1 MRNLE
6 EKTFLLLTFIVTL
19 AFAWV
24 LWPFYGA
31 ILWGA
36 VVAILFAPVNRRLLV
51 AMPHKPNSA
60 ALATIAIIL
69 LIVILPLVIVAI
81 ALIQEAAALFA
92 QIQSGEINF
101 TVYFQ
106 QVSDALPVWAKNFLV
121 RSGLPNFGAVQ
132 DRLGVAL
139 TEGSQYLATEIVR
152 VGQSTFEFFVS
163 LAVMVYLAF
172 FLIRDGDKLL
182 MRIKKVIPL
191 QQPHKRALFTKFTTV
206 VRATVKGDLVVAIL
220 QGMLGGLIFWAL
232 DIHAPLLWAVL
243 MMFLSLLPVIGASL
257 VWVPVSVYFF
267 ATGEIWQGVVLVLF
281 GAFVIG
287 LVDNILRPTL
297 VGKDSKMPDYVVLIS
312 TLGGI
317 GIFGLNGFVVGPTI
331 AAMFIAVWTIFP
343 ALQPSEGNDAGS

>member
-1 MRNLE
+1 LRNLE

-121 RSGLPNFGAVQ
+121 RSGLPNFGVDPFSCLQDGLAASEVDVGRCEIAEALVIAPVVVVIDEGADLRFEVARQEVVFEQDAVLQ
-132 DRLGVAL
+132 RLV
-139 TEGSQYLATEIVR
+139 
-152 VGQSTFEFFVS
+152 
-163 LAVMVYLAF
+163 
-172 FLIRDGDKLL
+172 
-182 MRIKKVIPL
+182 P
-191 QQPHKRALFTKFTTV
+191 
-206 VRATVKGDLVVAIL
+206 
-220 QGMLGGLIFWAL
+220 AL
-232 DIHAPLLWAVL
+232 DLAL
-243 MMFLSLLPVIGASL
+243 
-257 VWVPVSVYFF
+257 
-267 ATGEIWQGVVLVLF
+267 
-281 GAFVIG
+281 G
-287 LVDNILRPTL
+287 LGMAARPRTC
-297 VGKDSKMPDYVVLIS
+297 SIPCR
-312 TLGGI
+312 
-317 GIFGLNGFVVGPTI
+317 
-331 AAMFIAVWTIFP
+331 
-343 ALQPSEGNDAGS
+343 

>member
-1 MRNLE
+1 LIGEPLRNLE

-106 QVSDALPVWAKNFLV
+106 QVSDALPVWAKSFAFDPFSCLQD
-121 RSGLPNFGAVQ
+121 GLAASEVDVG
-132 DRLGVAL
+132 RC
-139 TEGSQYLATEIVR
+139 EIA
-152 VGQSTFEFFVS
+152 E
-163 LAVMVYLAF
+163 A
-172 FLIRDGDKLL
+172 
-182 MRIKKVIPL
+182 
-191 QQPHKRALFTKFTTV
+191 
-206 VRATVKGDLVVAIL
+206 LVVAPVIVMIDEGVDL
-220 QGMLGGLIFWAL
+220 RFESTRQEVVFEQ
-232 DIHAPLLWAVL
+232 DAVL
-243 MMFLSLLPVIGASL
+243 QRLVPSLDLALGLGMVRGEPRVCSIPCRRANRPVRRRRNMDHCLTRAVDVASP
-257 VWVPVSVYFF
+257 WRCRSPMPAGPSSSVSV
-267 ATGEIWQGVVLVLF
+267 TS
-281 GAFVIG
+281 
-287 LVDNILRPTL
+287 RP
-297 VGKDSKMPDYVVLIS
+297 SS
-312 TLGGI
+312 WC
-317 GIFGLNGFVVGPTI
+317 I
-331 AAMFIAVWTIFP
+331 A
-343 ALQPSEGNDAGS
+343 SRR

>member
-1 MRNLE
+1 LIGEPLRNLE

-172 FLIRDGDKLL
+172 FLIRDGDMLL

-220 QGMLGGLIFWAL
+220 QGIVRW
-232 DIHAPLLWAVL
+232 
-243 MMFLSLLPVIGASL
+243 
-257 VWVPVSVYFF
+257 
-267 ATGEIWQGVVLVLF
+267 
-281 GAFVIG
+281 
-287 LVDNILRPTL
+287 LR
-297 VGKDSKMPDYVVLIS
+297 S
-312 TLGGI
+312 
-317 GIFGLNGFVVGPTI
+317 F
-331 AAMFIAVWTIFP
+331 
-343 ALQPSEGNDAGS
+343 